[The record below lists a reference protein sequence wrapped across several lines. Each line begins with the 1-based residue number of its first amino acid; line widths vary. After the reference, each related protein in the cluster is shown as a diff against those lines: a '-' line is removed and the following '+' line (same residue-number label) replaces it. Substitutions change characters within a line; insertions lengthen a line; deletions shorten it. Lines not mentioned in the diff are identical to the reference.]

1 MRPLL
6 DHEIPLTQ
14 HLLSI
19 GCRHERAEQLLVEP
33 LSDGEM
39 GSLRIGAS
47 SGGRELRRKV
57 AEVQF
62 SDADGTLVIA
72 VLNVDVDDQL
82 FEIDVWKVDFSKSLR
97 WPSQN
102 ELSRILLNSSLLG
115 AASPSNEL

>member
-33 LSDGEM
+33 LSGGGM
-39 GSLRIGAS
+39 GGLRIGGS
-47 SGGRELRRKV
+47 SIEWELGRKV
-57 AEVQF
+57 AETQF
-62 SDADGTLVIA
+62 SDADGTPVIA
-72 VLNVDVDDQL
+72 SLNVDVYDQL
-82 FEIDVWKVDFSKSLR
+82 FEIDVWKVDFSALQR

-102 ELSRILLNSSLLG
+102 EVSQMLFNPSLLRTT
-115 AASPSNEL
+115 SPSNEL